1 MPDQPPRDDAGDRSD
16 PGVPSRLSR
25 VVRRHRLRRRT
36 FLVTAC
42 TFVVLIVAGGIA
54 IGVIKAERDARTAAP
69 ATTRPARHVAGP
81 STSTSHSVSPSTTPS
96 SPITQP
102 KPPPTTPVD
111 PFTSAAMTSFLANRQ
126 GLVTAAVY
134 NVKTGQTYI
143 LHPGVTEQTASIVKV
158 DILATLLWQSEQS
171 SQPLGEEEAEEATGM
186 IEQSDNDDAT
196 DLWNDD
202 GGAPGVAHFDSVIGL
217 ADTTPN
223 YHWGETTTTA
233 LDQLHL
239 VRLVVFP
246 NQFLDPASRSY
257 ELGLMEKVV
266 GWEDW
271 GVSSGPPTTS
281 TVALKNGWVPLTS
294 YTDWQV
300 NSIGYVSGSGRQYV
314 LAVLTAHDQ
323 SESYGISTIDGV
335 SKIVWSGL
343 APIAAP

>member
-1 MPDQPPRDDAGDRSD
+1 
-16 PGVPSRLSR
+16 
-25 VVRRHRLRRRT
+25 
-36 FLVTAC
+36 
-42 TFVVLIVAGGIA
+42 
-54 IGVIKAERDARTAAP
+54 
-69 ATTRPARHVAGP
+69 
-81 STSTSHSVSPSTTPS
+81 
-96 SPITQP
+96 
-102 KPPPTTPVD
+102 
-111 PFTSAAMTSFLANRQ
+111 MTSFLANRQ

-134 NVKTGQTYI
+134 NVKTGQTYL

-271 GVSSGPPTTS
+271 GVSSGPPTTA

-323 SESYGISTIDGV
+323 SESYGISTIEGV